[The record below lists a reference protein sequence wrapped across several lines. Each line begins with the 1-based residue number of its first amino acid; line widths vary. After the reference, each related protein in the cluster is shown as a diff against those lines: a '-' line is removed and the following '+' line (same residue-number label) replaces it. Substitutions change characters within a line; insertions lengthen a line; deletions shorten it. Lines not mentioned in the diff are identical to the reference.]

1 MEWLGDHLWAGWLAL
16 AIALG
21 VAELASLDLIL
32 LMLAV
37 GRDRRAP
44 SAPSSGCRSSLQ
56 ILLAGGASVAML
68 ALVRP
73 NVVKRLHSGPEL
85 QLGHGKLVGR
95 QALVTEDVTS
105 LNPGRVKL
113 AGEIWSAEPYDEVP
127 DHQGRRDRR
136 GARHEGRHRLRPPPE
151 LHASIRDRPP
161 TREPSVTPYLLGLFV
176 LLVPLR
182 RPACW

>member
-1 MEWLGDHLWAGWLAL
+1 MDWLGDHLWAGWLAL

-21 VAELASLDLIL
+21 AAELASLDLIL

-37 GRDRRAP
+37 GAIVGAV
-44 SAPSSGCRSSLQ
+44 SAGIGLPLVLQ

-73 NVVKRLHSGPEL
+73 NVVTRLRSGPEL

-95 QALVTEDVTS
+95 QALVTEEVTS

-113 AGEIWSAEPYDEVP
+113 AGEIWSAEPYDESRTIRAGETVEVLAI
-127 DHQGRRDRR
+127 R
-136 GARHEGRHRLRPPPE
+136 GATVYVHPVNESLE
-151 LHASIRDRPP
+151 Q
-161 TREPSVTPYLLGLFV
+161 
-176 LLVPLR
+176 
-182 RPACW
+182 

>member
-1 MEWLGDHLWAGWLAL
+1 MDWLSDNLWAGWLAL
-16 AIALG
+16 AVALG

-32 LMLAV
+32 LMLAAGAIV
-37 GRDRRAP
+37 GAI
-44 SAPSSGCRSSLQ
+44 SAGVGLPFVLQ

-73 NVVKRLHSGPEL
+73 SVVKRLHSGPEL

-113 AGEIWSAEPYDEVP
+113 AGEIWSAQPYDDSLTIKAGETVEVLAMK
-127 DHQGRRDRR
+127 
-136 GARHEGRHRLRPPPE
+136 GATVYVH
-151 LHASIRDRPP
+151 
-161 TREPSVTPYLLGLFV
+161 
-176 LLVPLR
+176 PLNSTLD
-182 RPACW
+182 P

>member
-1 MEWLGDHLWAGWLAL
+1 MDWLGDHLWAGWLAL

-21 VAELASLDLIL
+21 AAELASLDLVL

-37 GRDRRAP
+37 GAIVGAVGAGIGLP
-44 SAPSSGCRSSLQ
+44 VVLQ

-73 NVVKRLHSGPEL
+73 NVVKRLHTGPEL

-105 LNPGRVKL
+105 LSPGRVKL
-113 AGEIWSAEPYDEVP
+113 AGEIWSAEPYDESLTIKAGQTVEVLAIK
-127 DHQGRRDRR
+127 
-136 GARHEGRHRLRPPPE
+136 GATVYVHPVNETL
-151 LHASIRDRPP
+151 
-161 TREPSVTPYLLGLFV
+161 EP
-176 LLVPLR
+176 
-182 RPACW
+182 

>member
-1 MEWLGDHLWAGWLAL
+1 MEWLSDNLWAGWLAL

-32 LMLAV
+32 LMLAAGAFV
-37 GRDRRAP
+37 GAI
-44 SAPSSGCRSSLQ
+44 SAGVGLPFVLQ

-73 NVVKRLHSGPEL
+73 SVVKRLHSGPEL

-105 LNPGRVKL
+105 LTPGRVKL
-113 AGEIWSAEPYDEVP
+113 AGEIWSAQPYDDSLTIRAGETVEVLAMK
-127 DHQGRRDRR
+127 
-136 GARHEGRHRLRPPPE
+136 GATVYVH
-151 LHASIRDRPP
+151 
-161 TREPSVTPYLLGLFV
+161 
-176 LLVPLR
+176 PLNSTLD
-182 RPACW
+182 P